1 MASDRGT
8 FYARSDRGLVRLH
21 NEDKAAVLLN
31 QKRDLLFVVC
41 DGLGGH
47 NKGDFAAQLAIDM
60 LMKAFLTNRGFRT
73 SRGVRRFFLKQV
85 KAINKAIFEESILSN
100 DINNMSTTM
109 NAVVLT
115 KRMVINLN
123 IGDSRFYLINED
135 EIEQV
140 SEDQT
145 VVGYLVKT
153 GQISAEEAE
162 RHPKKNILTNA
173 LGTLPSITFDLKK
186 RQYRGEKILVC
197 SDGLYNMLDNKDI
210 VELLKT
216 NRSTENK
223 VNDLID
229 LAKER
234 GGADNIA
241 VCLWELKND

>member
-1 MASDRGT
+1 MAIDKGT
-8 FYARSDRGLVRLH
+8 FFAHSDRGLVRLH

-47 NKGDFAAQLAIDM
+47 NKGDFAAKLAIDL
-60 LMKAFLTNRGFRT
+60 LMKAFATNRGFRT
-73 SRGVRRFFLKQV
+73 TRGVRRFFGKQI

-100 DINNMSTTM
+100 DMNNMSTTL

-115 KRMVINLN
+115 KRMLVNLN
-123 IGDSRFYLINED
+123 IGDSRFYLIDND
-135 EIEQV
+135 HVNQI

-145 VVGYLVKT
+145 VVGYLLRT
-153 GQISAEEAE
+153 NQITELEALN
-162 RHPKKNILTNA
+162 HPKRHILTNA
-173 LGTLPSITFDLKK
+173 LGTLPTISFDMKK
-186 RQYRGEKILVC
+186 LPYRGERILLC

-210 VELLKT
+210 LSVLNT
-216 NRSTENK
+216 NKDTETK
-223 VNDLID
+223 VHDLIE

-241 VCLWELKND
+241 VCLWEMKND

>member
-1 MASDRGT
+1 MSSDRGT
-8 FYARSDRGLVRLH
+8 FYAKSDRGLVRLH

-60 LMKAFLTNRGFRT
+60 LMKAFLTNKGFKT
-73 SRGVRRFFLKQV
+73 ARGVRRFFLKQV

-115 KRMVINLN
+115 KRMLINLN
-123 IGDSRFYLINED
+123 IGDSRFYLISND
-135 EIEQV
+135 EVKQI

-145 VVGYLVKT
+145 VVGYLLRT
-153 GQISAEEAE
+153 GQITEAE
-162 RHPKKNILTNA
+162 AANHPKRHILTNA

-186 RQYRGEKILVC
+186 MLYKGETILVC
-197 SDGLYNMLDNKDI
+197 SDGLYNMLDDNDI
-210 VELLKT
+210 LSVLKT
-216 NRSTENK
+216 KDTTEEK
-223 VNDLID
+223 VHNLIE

-241 VCLWELKND
+241 VSLWEVKDD